1 MKIWPF
7 DPYAVANGGNFIHAT
22 DLDKALV
29 PFRQIRDAV
38 GDKMEIMVEFHSMWD
53 LTSALAI
60 ARELKAFR
68 PFWSEDPIKMMNPQS
83 LAVYAQQSGI
93 PVCASETMAT
103 RAQFLEVLR
112 TDATDYVMLDIS
124 WCGGLSEAK
133 KIATMA
139 EAFQR
144 PIAPHDCTGPVVF
157 AASIHLSLNAP
168 NAIFQESVR
177 AYYTSWYR
185 DLVTVMPR
193 IEKGV
198 IYPFEGAG
206 LGLELSDFV
215 LDHPDVIRHS
225 TKAA

>member
-1 MKIWPF
+1 
-7 DPYAVANGGNFIHAT
+7 
-22 DLDKALV
+22 
-29 PFRQIRDAV
+29 
-38 GDKMEIMVEFHSMWD
+38 
-53 LTSALAI
+53 
-60 ARELKAFR
+60 
-68 PFWSEDPIKMMNPQS
+68 MNPQA
-83 LAVYAQQSGI
+83 LAVYAQKSGI
-93 PVCASETMAT
+93 AVCASETMAT
-103 RAQFLEVLR
+103 RAQFLDVLR
-112 TDATDYVMLDIS
+112 ADASDYVMLDIS

-157 AASIHLSLNAP
+157 AASIHLSLHAP
-168 NAIFQESVR
+168 NAIYQESVR

-193 IEKGV
+193 IENGM

-215 LDHPDVIRHS
+215 LNHPDVIRRK
-225 TKAA
+225 TDAL